1 MTRSQRTLALLNPLI
16 PPTERHPPM
25 SENHDHGY
33 DEHGHGHGHGH
44 GHSAAAADSTAN
56 LSSDE
61 IAECVVMPGS
71 MVVKAEAEA
80 AGLYRDYEGQRY
92 WFCCAACGPLWD
104 ADPAKYANA

>member
-1 MTRSQRTLALLNPLI
+1 
-16 PPTERHPPM
+16 M
-25 SENHDHGY
+25 SENH
-33 DEHGHGHGHGH
+33 EHGHEHGHGHDHGHGHGH
-44 GHSAAAADSTAN
+44 GHSTAAADSTAD

>member
-1 MTRSQRTLALLNPLI
+1 
-16 PPTERHPPM
+16 M
-25 SENHDHGY
+25 SENHEHGHGH
-33 DEHGHGHGHGH
+33 DHGHGHGHGT
-44 GHSAAAADSTAN
+44 AAADASAN
-56 LSSDE
+56 LSSED

>member
-1 MTRSQRTLALLNPLI
+1 
-16 PPTERHPPM
+16 M
-25 SENHDHGY
+25 SENHEHGHGRARTRH
-33 DEHGHGHGHGH
+33 EHGHGHGHGH
-44 GHSAAAADSTAN
+44 STAAADSTAD

>member
-1 MTRSQRTLALLNPLI
+1 
-16 PPTERHPPM
+16 M
-25 SENHDHGY
+25 SENHDHGH
-33 DEHGHGHGHGH
+33 DEHGHDHGHGHGHGH
-44 GHSAAAADSTAN
+44 GTAAADSTTN